1 MSTKVT
7 TDATADAASSE
18 LPTVSEDLVQA
29 ALQAARA
36 LGKDVADVP
45 VIAIARGAGLSRST
59 LIRRLGGSRG
69 ALDEAVR
76 AAGVDPGGQ
85 APVRTR
91 ALDAAAT
98 LISTTGLASATL
110 EAIAAQAQCS
120 VNSLYAVFAGRDE
133 LLRAV
138 FERHSPLLDIE
149 DFFNVTQTD
158 LRTTVR
164 QLYRLI
170 AHTLNR
176 EPRVAPALLAEA
188 LARPD
193 SPAVQNL
200 LQHNAPRLLATIGAW
215 LTGEVQAGRIR
226 DLPLPLLTQQLLTP
240 VVIHMLVRP
249 AMPNVPGIELP
260 DIDTTCDTF
269 TDTFVR
275 AVATTPSNPEPKRTR

>member
-1 MSTKVT
+1 MSHET
-7 TDATADAASSE
+7 TNDSNADTA
-18 LPTVSEDLVQA
+18 LPEYVSPVGDDLVQA
-29 ALQAARA
+29 ALRTARA

-45 VIAIARGAGLSRST
+45 VIAIAREAGISRST
-59 LIRRLGGSRG
+59 LVRRLGGSRA
-69 ALDEAVR
+69 ALDQAVR

-110 EAIAAQAQCS
+110 EAIAAHAQCS

-149 DFFNVTQTD
+149 DFFNTTQGD

-164 QLYRLI
+164 QLYGLI

-188 LARPD
+188 VARPD

-215 LTGEVQAGRIR
+215 LTSEVHAGRIR
-226 DLPLPLLTQQLLTP
+226 DLPLPLLIQQLLTP
-240 VVIHMLVRP
+240 VVIHMLLRP
-249 AMPNVPGIELP
+249 AMPKVPGIELP

-269 TDTFVR
+269 TDTFVC
-275 AVATTPSNPEPKRTR
+275 ATATTPPKRSRRLT

>member
-45 VIAIARGAGLSRST
+45 VIAIAREAGVSRST
-59 LIRRLGGSRG
+59 LIRRLGGSRD

-164 QLYRLI
+164 QLYGLI

-200 LQHNAPRLLATIGAW
+200 LRHNAPRLLATIGAW

-226 DLPLPLLTQQLLTP
+226 DLPLPLLIQQLLTP

-275 AVATTPSNPEPKRTR
+275 AVATTPSNPERKRTR